1 MKSVIVLCG
10 GMSRRMG
17 RDKGS
22 MNLNGKPMI
31 IHVIETIAHAAD
43 EIVLVLKDENQV
55 ETYKKFLN
63 SLKLPEEKNL
73 MFCKDILK
81 DQGPLAGILTGFQHI
96 TADKALVIPCDS
108 PFISEV
114 FVNRMFE
121 LSEDPNFDA
130 YVPKWSD
137 GKLEPLHSIYK
148 KNVLFLIQKLLEEDI
163 RSVKVLISQL
173 NVMFIDVEYLDI
185 SGRSFLNINKMKDLK
200 DITDYNL

>member
-1 MKSVIVLCG
+1 MKSFIVLCG

-22 MNLNGKPMI
+22 MSLNGKPLI
-31 IHVIETIAHAAD
+31 IHVIETIADAD
-43 EIVLVLKDENQV
+43 EIVLVLRDENQV

-63 SLKLPEEKNL
+63 DLKLPEDKNL
-73 MFCKDILK
+73 KICTDILK

-96 TADKALVIPCDS
+96 TSDRALVIPCDS

-121 LSEDPNFDA
+121 LSEDSNFDA
-130 YVPKWSD
+130 YVPKWTD

-148 KNVLFLIQKLLEEDI
+148 KDVQFIIKKLLEDDV
-163 RSVKVLISQL
+163 RSVKMLISQL
-173 NVMFIDVEYLDI
+173 NVKFIDVETLDI
-185 SGRSFLNINKMKDLK
+185 SGRSFFNINQMNDLK
-200 DITDYNL
+200 DTLDQ

>member
-1 MKSVIVLCG
+1 MKSIIVLCG

-17 RDKGS
+17 QDKGS

-31 IHVIETIAHAAD
+31 IRVIETIAHAAD

-63 SLKLPEEKNL
+63 SIKLPGEKNL
-73 MFCKDILK
+73 MFCTDILK
-81 DQGPLAGILTGFQHI
+81 EQGPLAGILTGLQHI
-96 TADKALVIPCDS
+96 NADKALVIPCDS

-114 FVNRMFE
+114 FVNTMFE
-121 LSEDPNFDA
+121 LSEDSNFDA

-173 NVMFIDVEYLDI
+173 NVKFIDVEYLDI
-185 SGRSFLNINKMKDLK
+185 SGRSFLNINQMNDLK
-200 DITDYNL
+200 DIIDKL